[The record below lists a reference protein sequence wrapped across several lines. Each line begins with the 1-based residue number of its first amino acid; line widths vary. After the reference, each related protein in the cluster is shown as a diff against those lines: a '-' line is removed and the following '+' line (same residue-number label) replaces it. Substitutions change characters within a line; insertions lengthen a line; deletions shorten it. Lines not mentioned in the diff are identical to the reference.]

1 MSESDARSIAVG
13 KIRNIGIMA
22 HIDAGKTTTTERIL
36 FYSGRTHR
44 MGEVHEGDTEMDW
57 MLQERERG
65 ITITSAA
72 TTCPWRDCRI
82 SIIDTPGHVDFTAEV
97 ERSLRVL
104 DGGVVV
110 FSGVEMVESQSETV
124 WRQAD
129 RYGVPRIAFVNKL
142 DRVESGFE
150 ETLQMIESRL
160 GVTAVAL
167 QLPVR
172 DDDRH
177 LVGMIDLFRRE
188 LVVWNRDDQGATFT
202 TQPVPESMREMAEL
216 YRERSIETVAEYDE
230 DVMEAYLGGSEV
242 SEDAFHKG
250 LRAACIG
257 HSVVP
262 VLGGSS
268 FQNIG
273 IQPLLDAVVRY
284 LPSPLD
290 VPPVAAADGSQ
301 TREARTDEPFAAL
314 AFKVVSDRYA
324 GRLVFIRIYSGQ
336 LKAGGHAFNAST
348 EKGLRVTKLFRM
360 HANDRTA
367 LESVGS
373 GEIVAIVG
381 SQEVSTGD
389 TLCDKAH
396 PILLEKIE
404 FPEPVVFTAV
414 EPRTEAELGD
424 LTEALE
430 KLRTEDP
437 TFHVRFDETTNQT
450 VVAGMGE
457 LHLEVLL
464 RRLRDEFGVVVH
476 VGKPQVA
483 YRETLREPVIVKE
496 TFDRPAGG
504 RGQFATVEIR
514 LEPLPR
520 GNGIGFGCEASP
532 EQVPKGFRVA
542 VEEGVRQTLTNG
554 PLAGYPLA
562 DVGATLIGGS
572 FHPVDSTELAFRA
585 AAAVAIH
592 SAYDRGH
599 FDLLE
604 PIMEGEVISPSEYL
618 GEVMEDLARRRGE
631 IRELKSRETVQ
642 MIRVAVPLAE
652 TFGYATR
659 LRSLT
664 QGRATY
670 SLRVTGYEVV
680 PEGKR
685 EAIIKSRGY

>member
-1 MSESDARSIAVG
+1 MSDAGSIAIG

-57 MLQERERG
+57 MAQERERG

-72 TTCPWRDCRI
+72 TTCPWQDCRI
-82 SIIDTPGHVDFTAEV
+82 NIIDTPGHVDFTAEV

-104 DGGVVV
+104 DGGIVV

-129 RYGVPRIAFVNKL
+129 RYNVPRIAFVNKL
-142 DRVESGFE
+142 DRVESSYE
-150 ETLQMIESRL
+150 ETLQMIEERL

-167 QLPVR
+167 QLPIR
-172 DDDRH
+172 DEERK

-188 LVVWNRDDQGATFT
+188 LVVWATEDQGTTFAA
-202 TQPVPESMREMAEL
+202 QPIPDRFREIAEL
-216 YRERSIETVAEYDE
+216 YRERTIETVAEYDE
-230 DVMEAYLGGSEV
+230 RVMEAYLGGRDV
-242 SEDAFHKG
+242 DEDAFHQG
-250 LRAACIG
+250 LRVACIE
-257 HSVVP
+257 HAVVP

-284 LPSPLD
+284 LPSPAD
-290 VPPVAAADGSQ
+290 VPPVTDVDGSQ
-301 TREARTDEPFAAL
+301 TREADASQPLSAL

-324 GRLVFIRIYSGQ
+324 GRLVFVRIYSGHM
-336 LKAGGHAFNAST
+336 KAGGHAFNAST
-348 EKGLRVTKLFRM
+348 GKGLRVTKVFRM

-367 LESVGS
+367 VESVDA

-381 SQEVSTGD
+381 SQDISTGD

-404 FPEPVVFTAV
+404 FPDPVVFTAV

-424 LTEALE
+424 LMEALD

-450 VVAGMGE
+450 VVSGMGE

-483 YRETLREPVIVKE
+483 YRETLRESITVDG

-504 RGQFATVEIR
+504 RGQFANVEVR
-514 LEPLPR
+514 LEPLSR
-520 GNGIGFGCEASP
+520 GEGIGFACTASQ
-532 EQVPKGFRVA
+532 EQVPRGFRA
-542 VEEGVRQTLTNG
+542 GAEEGVRQTLTNG

-592 SAYDRGH
+592 SAYEKGH